1 MAKQAGAKFTM
12 GTNNGSPDQLGRC
25 EYGVRMVKECGLKWP
40 DFFVPRPKS
49 ERAIDRKR
57 PA

>member
-1 MAKQAGAKFTM
+1 
-12 GTNNGSPDQLGRC
+12 
-25 EYGVRMVKECGLKWP
+25 MVKECGLKWP